1 MQQKTGPRIHA
12 WLSKVK
18 SRIKYLLLPNVLFE
32 ELGFTYLGPVS
43 GHDIQ
48 SLTEALNL
56 AKKVPNPVLLH
67 VLTVKGKG
75 YGPAEKEPSR
85 FHGIGKFDPDT
96 GRSPGT
102 GPRAAFAAP
111 HRGAFGRKPSV
122 KMMSIL
128 LPQASYRP

>member
-1 MQQKTGPRIHA
+1 MLDKMTKAGPRIHA

-75 YGPAEKEPSR
+75 LRPGGEGAEQIPRHRKIRPRYRQESR
-85 FHGIGKFDPDT
+85 HG
-96 GRSPGT
+96 
-102 GPRAAFAAP
+102 
-111 HRGAFGRKPSV
+111 
-122 KMMSIL
+122 
-128 LPQASYRP
+128 